1 MGKRFRLWKLPRAK
15 RQISC
20 SEDGKSGQKKGWFSE
35 MIDIKILTA
44 IAILLGSLIAGSVS
58 PNAGPIPVPKP
69 NVETG
74 SNAGK

>member
-1 MGKRFRLWKLPRAK
+1 
-15 RQISC
+15 
-20 SEDGKSGQKKGWFSE
+20 